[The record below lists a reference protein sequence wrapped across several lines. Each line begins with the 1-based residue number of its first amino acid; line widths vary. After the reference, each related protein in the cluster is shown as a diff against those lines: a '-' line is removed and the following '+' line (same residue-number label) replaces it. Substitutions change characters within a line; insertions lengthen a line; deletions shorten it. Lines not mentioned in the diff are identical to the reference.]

1 MSCASILYTYTDGE
15 AACSSGVD
23 CQLTE
28 GAIAAIICGGVVALL
43 ILALLLLGGYWIKRR
58 LGNKSAKVPAV
69 ITL

>member
-15 AACSSGVD
+15 AACSGVD

-28 GAIAAIICGGVVALL
+28 GAIAAIICAGVVALL